1 MQQPSEDRPT
11 PEELAITQ
19 EQTSS
24 LRSLI
29 RQAKDQG
36 IEPKRDEEE
45 LIDLTRGE
53 ADEYLDELQNL
64 LDESRA

>member
-1 MQQPSEDRPT
+1 MPKPIEDRPT
-11 PEELAITQ
+11 PEDVAIT
-19 EQTSS
+19 EDQTKS

-29 RQAKDQG
+29 RRAKDRG
-36 IEPKRDEEE
+36 LEPTRDEEE

-53 ADEYLDELQNL
+53 ADEYLDELQDL